1 VKVLVRC
8 FVTFALFDDISGIA
22 KDLEEGEGCGMGE
35 QNYSPFARRQ
45 LPVPDRRHMSAEV
58 GGKDFGKTA

>member
-1 VKVLVRC
+1 VLVRC
-8 FVTFALFDDISGIA
+8 VVPFALFDDISGIA
-22 KDLEEGEGCGMGE
+22 KDLEEGEGCGVGE